1 VGEDEFHDVTPAG
14 NFYFSGEYDLNI
26 SYFAVP
32 AYANVVFQVSTLW
45 RSHILGG
52 GGILADFA
60 NNEFDNKIICPS
72 VQLELYGPASG

>member
-1 VGEDEFHDVTPAG
+1 MPA
-14 NFYFSGEYDLNI
+14 FTSGGLKRRT
-26 SYFAVP
+26 APGCPV
-32 AYANVVFQVSTLW
+32 AAHANVVFEVRTLW

-72 VQLELYGPASG
+72 IQLELYGPASG